1 MSIAR
6 QLLDRYFAAALA
18 EDSDAFAALFV
29 DGGLLAYPFS
39 KLQFVGTRAIAERT
53 QRMWAAWPFTPTRYE
68 VTALIEC
75 ESGLTAEYIVHGT
88 VDATGAALEIG
99 SIAVLDIAEDRIVA
113 MREYVDPVALRAA
126 TSSPRELLHRYHAAM
141 RAKDADALAELYAED
156 GVHEFA
162 FFTPN
167 RPAQLVGRE
176 AIRASYREGWANH
189 PLEIDA
195 IVDAFVEDGADP
207 DVVVGQ
213 WRLTGTVRET
223 GAPAGITGLLALR
236 VRDGQIVHTHDFMDA
251 LGIAHALGRQPFAPR

>member
-18 EDSDAFAALFV
+18 EDSDTFAALFV

-99 SIAVLDIAEDRIVA
+99 SIAVLD
-113 MREYVDPVALRAA
+113 VDCLVNPSDEWW
-126 TSSPRELLHRYHAAM
+126 TSSSR
-141 RAKDADALAELYAED
+141 
-156 GVHEFA
+156 
-162 FFTPN
+162 
-167 RPAQLVGRE
+167 
-176 AIRASYREGWANH
+176 
-189 PLEIDA
+189 
-195 IVDAFVEDGADP
+195 
-207 DVVVGQ
+207 
-213 WRLTGTVRET
+213 
-223 GAPAGITGLLALR
+223 
-236 VRDGQIVHTHDFMDA
+236 
-251 LGIAHALGRQPFAPR
+251 RQPDRRRREDTARWMGSMNCASRLD